1 MSESNSR
8 LVYSTDGGPV
18 AAPQEAARRRKAG
31 GQHGPA
37 VPNDGV
43 VRVMRTK
50 QGRGGKTVTLV
61 TGLPGSPT
69 ELENVLRELKRQC
82 GTGGSLEGRD
92 LAIQGDQ
99 RERVVTALEKAGHK
113 VKLAGG

>member
-1 MSESNSR
+1 VSESNSR

-61 TGLPGSPT
+61 TAC
-69 ELENVLRELKRQC
+69 RE
-82 GTGGSLEGRD
+82 
-92 LAIQGDQ
+92 APPN
-99 RERVVTALEKAGHK
+99 
-113 VKLAGG
+113 